1 MGIAT
6 GCGALAILL
15 ARSLADRRA
24 APAAVS
30 TVAQTTLW
38 RSAREAKRSLVALL
52 WCGWR
57 GRAVA
62 LQRAVS
68 VRGVS
73 EHVLAWLFPA
83 GFRGRTV
90 DVLAGHACR
99 VQCLASP
106 SADQLLSGSYDE
118 TIALWRRQ
126 SGSSGGGRVAAWSCS
141 DSWPAHEDCV
151 TCIAVIT
158 PSVVASGCQS
168 GSVRLWRFAE
178 RSGSKRCGM
187 LHARTGGS
195 ITALVA
201 VSASTLICGLDDGI
215 VRMWRLRGTAGG
227 GAIDGALQC
236 SVNAHEDAVRCL
248 ALLPTHT
255 AERSILASG
264 SHDMTVKVW
273 RCSTSGDAM
282 HCVQTLRGHSKWVSA
297 VVALRPLRDDDGAGL
312 PPTAAVHSPRRAT
325 LASASWDD
333 TIRVW
338 DALAGVCL
346 RVLHGHAAD
355 VNCLA
360 LLRTGAVS
368 AESPSVLLASGSDD
382 CTVRV
387 WNIALDGDCVDR
399 IVLAGH
405 TDFVTTIAAM
415 SDGGLA
421 SASQDTSIRVWR

>member
-1 MGIAT
+1 MAPT
-6 GCGALAILL
+6 T
-15 ARSLADRRA
+15 SWRA
-24 APAAVS
+24 
-30 TVAQTTLW
+30 
-38 RSAREAKRSLVALL
+38 AREAKRSLVALL
-52 WCGWR
+52 SCGWR
-57 GRAVA
+57 GRSAA

-90 DVLAGHACR
+90 DVLSGHTCR

-106 SADQLLSGSYDE
+106 SSDQLLSGSYDE

-126 SGSSGGGRVAAWSCS
+126 CGSDGGGRVAAWRRS
-141 DSWPAHEDCV
+141 DSWAAHEDCV
-151 TCIAVIT
+151 MCIAVIT
-158 PSVVASGCQS
+158 PSIVASGCQS
-168 GSVRLWRFAE
+168 GSIRLWRFAE

-201 VSASTLICGLDDGI
+201 ANASTLICGLDNGV
-215 VRMWRLRGTAGG
+215 VRVWRLHGVGG
-227 GAIDGALQC
+227 RGAIGGALQS
-236 SVNAHEDAVRCL
+236 SVDAHEDAVRCL
-248 ALLPTHT
+248 ALLPTRT
-255 AERSILASG
+255 AERCTVASG
-264 SHDMTVKVW
+264 SHDLTVKVW
-273 RCSTSGDAM
+273 RCSASGDAI

-297 VVALRPLRDDDGAGL
+297 VVALRPLRGDGGTGH
-312 PPTAAVHSPRRAT
+312 PPTTAVHYPHRAT

-346 RVLHGHAAD
+346 RVLHGHTAD

-382 CTVRV
+382 YTVRV
-387 WNIALDGDCVDR
+387 WNLALDGDCVDN
-399 IVLAGH
+399 IVLVGH
-405 TDFVTTIAAM
+405 TDFVTTVAAM
-415 SDGGLA
+415 PDGGLA
-421 SASQDTSIRVWR
+421 SASQDASIRVWQ